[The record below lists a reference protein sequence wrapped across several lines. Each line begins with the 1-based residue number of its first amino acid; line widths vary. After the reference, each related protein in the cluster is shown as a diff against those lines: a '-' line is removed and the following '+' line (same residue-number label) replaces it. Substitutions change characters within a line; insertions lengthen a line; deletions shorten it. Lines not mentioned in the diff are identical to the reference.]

1 MNDQNISHDSSDY
14 KSNQVKGNMAVAG
27 VTLLA
32 ATALVIG
39 ALAGFA

>member
-14 KSNQVKGNMAVAG
+14 KSNQVKGNMLVAG
-27 VTLLA
+27 VAILG

-39 ALAGFA
+39 AFAGFA